1 MKKEETE
8 KLDEKIMEY
17 ENMEKQLE
25 VVLIQKHQ
33 LQLQLNELK
42 HAAEELTKAKG
53 DIYKSIGS
61 LMILSNREESAKE
74 LKDRQELV
82 EVKLTALGKQEEKLR
97 ASLTEAQK
105 SLQERMKAYGKQG

>member
-1 MKKEETE
+1 MKKDTE
-8 KLDEKIMEY
+8 KLDDKIMEY

-42 HAAEELTKAKG
+42 HAAEELKKAKG
-53 DIYKSIGS
+53 DVYKSIGS
-61 LMILSNREESAKE
+61 LMILSNREESEKD

-82 EVKLTALGKQEEKLR
+82 EVKLGALGKQEEKLR
-97 ASLTEAQK
+97 GSLTEAQK
-105 SLQERMKAYGKQG
+105 VLQERMKEYGKPGE